1 MVQARYD
8 FIIAGSGFA
17 GSLAAL
23 ALKQCGYRV
32 CLIEKEKHPR
42 FAVGESSTPIADMIL
57 RKLADNYNLP
67 FLEKISRYGS
77 WQESY
82 PEILCGIKRGFSYF
96 THERGSNFITDKNHS
111 NALLVAASS
120 NDHDSDTNW
129 YRADVDAFLVQ
140 KVQEASI
147 DYLEQTHI
155 VNADESQ
162 DDVMTLF
169 IRSGDQA
176 GYLTCNWFIDA
187 TGSPDL
193 ASDLFDIQSS
203 SEHFQTNSS
212 AIFSHFQNVSPWT
225 KYLKQQQHIS
235 IQKYPFNADHSALH
249 HLVEEGWMWNLRF
262 NNNLVSAGFLIDLN
276 HQKAENT
283 GKNPETAW
291 NKLLSG
297 YSSIAKCYETAQLA
311 PLPGR
316 FVVTDRL
323 QRQLEKIYNG
333 RWIALNHT
341 AGFVDPLHSTG
352 IAHTLTGLER
362 LLELFNKADP
372 QKQFIQ
378 NQLES
383 HQTALSHEFY
393 LIDLLVAGCYLS
405 RRHFNLF
412 HAYTMVY
419 FACTISYEQSR
430 MAGYHPDTYLN
441 AGDPEIRQLVEE
453 SWQDL
458 RDIMEHGPEPKQIDG
473 YIRRTRK
480 RIEPYNKAGLLD
492 SDKENMYHHTA
503 VSLK

>member
-1 MVQARYD
+1 MIHSRYD

-23 ALKQCGYRV
+23 AMNQCGYRV

-57 RKLADNYNLP
+57 RRLADKYNLP

-96 THERGSNFITDKNHS
+96 SHVRGSKFITDKNHS
-111 NALLVAASS
+111 NTLLVAASS
-120 NDHDSDTNW
+120 NDLDSDTNW

-140 KVQEASI
+140 KVLEAGI
-147 DYLEQTHI
+147 DYLEQTNI

-162 DDVMTLF
+162 GMMTLS
-169 IRSGDQA
+169 IQSDDQA
-176 GYLTCNWFIDA
+176 GYLSCNWFIDA

-212 AIFSHFQNVSPWT
+212 AIYSHFQNVIPWT
-225 KYLKQQQHIS
+225 QYLKQQQDIS

-249 HLVEEGWMWNLRF
+249 HLVDEGWMWNLRF
-262 NNNLVSAGFLIDLN
+262 KNNLVSAGFLIDLN
-276 HQKAENT
+276 NHRTDNLRE
-283 GKNPETAW
+283 NPETSW
-291 NKLLSG
+291 DKLLSG
-297 YSSIAKCYETAQLA
+297 YSSIAKCYENAQLA
-311 PLPGR
+311 PIPGR
-316 FVVTDRL
+316 FVVTGRL
-323 QRQLEKIYNG
+323 QRQLEKIFNS

-352 IAHTLTGLER
+352 IAHTLSGLER
-362 LLELFNKADP
+362 LLELFNTKD
-372 QKQFIQ
+372 QQIQ
-378 NQLES
+378 VIHNKLER
-383 HQTALSHEFY
+383 HQSALSHEFY

-405 RRHFNLF
+405 RHHFNLF

-430 MAGYHPDTYLN
+430 LAGHLPDTYLN
-441 AGDPEIRQLVEE
+441 AADLKIRKLVEE

-458 RDIMEHGPEPKQIDG
+458 LEIMEHGPDQKQISG
-473 YIRRTRK
+473 FIRRTRE
-480 RIEPYNKAGLLD
+480 RIEPYNIAGLLD